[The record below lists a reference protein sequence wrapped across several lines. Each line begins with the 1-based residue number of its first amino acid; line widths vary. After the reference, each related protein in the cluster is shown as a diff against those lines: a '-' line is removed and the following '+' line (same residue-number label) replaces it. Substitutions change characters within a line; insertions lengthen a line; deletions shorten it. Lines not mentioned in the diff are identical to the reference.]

1 VRVPVQKSNLPAI
14 SPAKEPEMVV
24 VCIAIAFVLLVA
36 SPALIAFLPQR
47 KMEDEARPSGKLS
60 KALAASPL
68 QRG

>member
-1 VRVPVQKSNLPAI
+1 
-14 SPAKEPEMVV
+14 MVV

-36 SPALIAFLPQR
+36 SPALVAFLPQR

-60 KALAASPL
+60 KVLATTPM